1 MISLSVYRKKQSEGK
16 IKNEGMDVG
25 IIANRTRFEL
35 NLFHPSMNAATG
47 LGELIS
53 HKLRSKRAFNFKQR
67 LKEEF
72 LLKPT
77 ESTELKELKLCQ
89 SLHYIIVTKLLSIL
103 IVVDPS

>member
-1 MISLSVYRKKQSEGK
+1 MISLSVYRKNRSEGK

-77 ESTELKELKLCQ
+77 ELKELKLCQ
-89 SLHYIIVTKLLSIL
+89 RLHYINVTKLLSIL
-103 IVVDPS
+103 IVCDPS